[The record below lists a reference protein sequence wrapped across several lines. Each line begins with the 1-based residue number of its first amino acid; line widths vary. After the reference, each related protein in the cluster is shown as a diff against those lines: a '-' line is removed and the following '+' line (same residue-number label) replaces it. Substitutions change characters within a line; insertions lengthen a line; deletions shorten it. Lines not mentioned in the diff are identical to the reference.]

1 MLVLCLRHYCEKEK
15 QKKYKKRDGNEGERK
30 LLFVLN
36 LKLDFIS
43 KLS

>member
-1 MLVLCLRHYCEKEK
+1 MFASLCNEKEK
-15 QKKYKKRDGNEGERK
+15 QKKYKKRNGNEREKK

-43 KLS
+43 KLSMD